1 MGLATASAPGKLM
14 LFGEHAVLYGQPCIV
29 TAVDLRVQ
37 VTVEIMDAPIIQI
50 KTPLRGETFNIELD
64 EILEKNEFPKDISF
78 VSIAIKK
85 FMNLS
90 DKKFGASIKTKSQF
104 THSYGLG
111 SSSAV
116 TVAALKALSHATSI
130 SITPEQIFDLGYQT
144 VLEVQSGA
152 ASGFDV
158 AAATFG
164 GILYYVAGGKV
175 IDKINVNSL
184 PLIVCYSG
192 TKASTV
198 EQIKK
203 VSDLYR
209 EKTNVVKQVMLEIG
223 KIVDEAKEYLS
234 EGNVQETGRLMNKN
248 QDLLE
253 GLGISTENLN
263 ILIDSARD
271 AGSYGAKLSGAG
283 GGDCII
289 AVADKDK
296 MPNVK
301 AALSKSKIDNAKVL
315 SLSPLAEGVRI
326 DKVR

>member
-50 KTPLRGETFNIELD
+50 KTPLRGETFSIELD

-78 VSIAIKK
+78 ISIAIKK
-85 FMNLS
+85 YMNLT
-90 DKKFGASIKTKSQF
+90 DQKFGASIKTKSQF

-116 TVAALKALSHATSI
+116 TVAALKALSQATSI

-144 VLEVQSGA
+144 VLEAQNGA

-164 GILYYVAGGKV
+164 GILYYVAGGQT
-175 IDKINVNSL
+175 IEKINVNSL

-209 EKTNVVKQVMLEIG
+209 EKTNAVNQVMLEIG
-223 KIVDEAKEYLS
+223 KIVDEAKECLS
-234 EGNVQETGRLMNKN
+234 EGNILETGRLMKKN

-253 GLGISTENLN
+253 RLGVSTENLDK
-263 ILIDSARD
+263 LIDLAHD

-289 AVADKDK
+289 AVADEDK
-296 MPNVK
+296 IPDVK

-326 DKVR
+326 DEVR

>member
-50 KTPLRGETFNIELD
+50 RTPLRDETFSIELD

-78 VSIAIKK
+78 ISIAIKR
-85 FMNLS
+85 FMNLT

-144 VLEVQSGA
+144 VLEVQSSA

-175 IDKINVNSL
+175 IEKIIINSL
-184 PLIVCYSG
+184 PLVVCYSG

-209 EKTNVVKQVMLEIG
+209 EKTNAVNQVMLEIG
-223 KIVDEAKEYLS
+223 KIVAEAKECLS
-234 EGNVQETGRLMNKN
+234 EGNIQETGRLMNKN

-253 GLGISTENLN
+253 GLGVSTENLN
-263 ILIDSARD
+263 KLIDLARD
-271 AGSYGAKLSGAG
+271 AGSHGAKLSGAG

-289 AVADKDK
+289 AVSDEKKIPD
-296 MPNVK
+296 VK
-301 AALSKSKIDNAKVL
+301 AALCKSKIDNAKVL

-326 DKVR
+326 DEVR